1 MATNIKT
8 GILIP
13 SKAPNM
19 PIAPVEYAQSYQ
31 DQFNNAL
38 RLYFNQVDN
47 FTQAAGIPLSGTTAN
62 RPVSSLQAALQIGQF
77 YFDTTLGI
85 PIWWNGTVWKNASGS
100 TV

>member
-1 MATNIKT
+1 MAYS
-8 GILIP
+8 GPILP
-13 SKAPNM
+13 SKAPNL

-31 DQFNNAL
+31 DQLLNAM

-47 FTQAAGIPLSGTTAN
+47 CTRSVVIPLSGTKIQ
-62 RPVSSLQAALQIGQF
+62 RPNSNLSIGNQ

-85 PIWWNGTVWKNASGS
+85 PIWWNGKAWVNASGT